1 MKTKATDELTH
12 EQTKK
17 ARTAQEPPLLP
28 SFSEVLNELNK
39 SPVFQNY
46 ALKRQE
52 RKERIKENAGRLIL
66 ELDGD
71 LQRTLTEL
79 AQLRAEDEKK
89 QAQLNEAQERIRGL
103 ELENEALTAQN
114 NALREENK
122 TLLRCNERL
131 YQQKLSF
138 FNQSPSSE
146 ATTNPDLADFNQS
159 CTVLLSD

>member
-1 MKTKATDELTH
+1 MKTKTTDELTH

-17 ARTAQEPPLLP
+17 ARTAQETPLLP
-28 SFSEVLNELNK
+28 SFTEVLIDLNK
-39 SPVFQNY
+39 SPVFQHY
-46 ALKRQE
+46 ALERQE
-52 RKERIKENAGRLIL
+52 TEKRIKKKLVQLVR
-66 ELDGD
+66 ELDDD
-71 LQRTLTEL
+71 LERTLTEL
-79 AQLRAEDEKK
+79 TQLRAEDEKK

-114 NALREENK
+114 NVLREEKK

-138 FNQSPSSE
+138 FNQSSSSE
-146 ATTNPDLADFNQS
+146 ATTHPDLADFNQS